1 MRLIFLGPPGAG
13 KGTHAKLLAEKLRLA
28 HIAAGDCLRR
38 HIRGGT
44 PLGKKAK
51 GIIDKGDLVPDKL
64 VNEMMEEEMWRS
76 KTLSKG
82 FILDGYPRT
91 VKQAEAL
98 AKYAKKEGFKID
110 AAINFKATE
119 GVIIDRLSGRRISPS
134 TGRVYHIKNMPPK
147 KDGICDISGEK
158 LVQRPDDQPETVKH
172 RLEVYDKETA
182 PIIDYYKSQGILKEV
197 NGDETLDPLH
207 SALLA
212 ICEELKEHS

>member
-38 HIRGGT
+38 RIRGGT
-44 PLGKKAK
+44 DLGKKAK

-64 VNEMMEEEMWRS
+64 VNEMMEEEIWRS

-91 VKQAEAL
+91 VKQAESL
-98 AKYAKKEGFKID
+98 EKYAKKEGFKID

-119 GVIIDRLSGRRISPS
+119 KVIIERLSGRRISPS

-147 KDGICDISGEK
+147 KEGICDISGEE
-158 LVQRPDDQPETVKH
+158 LIQRPDDQPETVKH
-172 RLEVYDKETA
+172 RLEVYEKETG
-182 PIIDYYKSQGILKEV
+182 PIIEFYSSRNLLRDV
-197 NGDETLDPLH
+197 NGDETLEPLH
-207 SALLA
+207 SALLE
-212 ICEELKEHS
+212 ICEDLKEHA